1 MQYDLFGLQQAM
13 SKVQTEKRFYHT
25 LGVQTTSFTMALK
38 HGEDEE
44 KALIAGLL
52 HDSAKCL
59 TNEVLLSECCQYG
72 IPISK
77 AEEKSPYLLHGKL
90 GAYYAEFKYGIR
102 DKEIQSAI
110 SYHTT
115 GKPEMTLLEKI
126 VFTADYIEPS
136 RSSERIPNLHEIRVL
151 AYDNL
156 DQAVYRILENTLNY
170 LNKVQLEIDSTTV
183 LAYEYYKSIIG
194 IM

>member
-25 LGVQTTSFTMALK
+25 LGVQTTSFSMALK
-38 HGEDEE
+38 HGADEE

-59 TNEVLLSECCQYG
+59 TNEVLLYECRQYG
-72 IPISK
+72 LPISK

-90 GAYYAEFKYGIR
+90 GAYYADIKYGIE

-115 GKPEMTLLEKI
+115 GKPDMTLLEKI
-126 VFTADYIEPS
+126 IFTADYIEPS
-136 RSSERIPNLHEIRVL
+136 RSSDRISNLHEIRIL
-151 AYDNL
+151 AFENL
-156 DQAVYRILENTLNY
+156 DLAVYQILENTIHY
-170 LNKVQLEIDSTTV
+170 LKSLHLEMDNTTV
-183 LAYEYYKSIIG
+183 NAYEYYKSIIR
-194 IM
+194 

>member
-13 SKVQTEKRFYHT
+13 AKVQTEKRFYHT
-25 LGVQTTSFTMALK
+25 LGVQTTSFSMALK
-38 HGEDEE
+38 HGADEE

-59 TNEVLLSECCQYG
+59 SEAILLSECHKYG
-72 IPISK
+72 LPISK
-77 AEEKSPYLLHGKL
+77 SEEKSPYLLHGKL
-90 GAYYAEFKYGIR
+90 GAYYAEYKYGIT

-115 GKPEMTLLEKI
+115 GKVNMSLLEKI

-136 RSSERIPNLHEIRVL
+136 RSSERIPNLHEIRIL
-151 AYDNL
+151 AFENL
-156 DQAVYRILENTLNY
+156 DLAVYNILKNTLNY
-170 LNKVQLEIDSTTV
+170 LKKNQLEIDSTTV
-183 LAYEYYKSIIG
+183 EAYEYYKSIR
-194 IM
+194 

>member
-13 SKVQTEKRFYHT
+13 AKVQTEKRFYHT
-25 LGVQTTSFTMALK
+25 LGVQTTSFAMALK
-38 HGEDEE
+38 HGADEE

-59 TNEVLLSECCQYG
+59 SGAVLLSECHKYG
-72 IPISK
+72 LSISD

-90 GAYYAEFKYGIR
+90 GAYYAEFKYGIE

-115 GKPEMTLLEKI
+115 GKPDMSLLEKI
-126 VFTADYIEPS
+126 VFTADYIEPN
-136 RSSERIPNLHEIRVL
+136 RSSERIPNLHEIRIL
-151 AYDNL
+151 AFENL
-156 DQAVYRILENTLNY
+156 DLAVYQILESTLNY
-170 LNKVQLEIDSTTV
+170 LKKIRLEIDSTTV
-183 LAYEYYKSIIG
+183 EAYEYYKSIIR
-194 IM
+194 

>member
-25 LGVQTTSFTMALK
+25 LGVQTTSFSMALK
-38 HGEDEE
+38 HGADEE

-59 TNEVLLSECCQYG
+59 KNEVLLSECRQHG
-72 IPISK
+72 LTISK

-90 GAYYAEFKYGIR
+90 GAFYAEFKYGIA

-115 GKPEMTLLEKI
+115 GKPDMTLLEKI

-136 RSSERIPNLHEIRVL
+136 RSTDRIPNLHDIRTL
-151 AYDNL
+151 AFENL
-156 DQAVYRILENTLNY
+156 DYAVYQILENTLNY
-170 LNKVQLEIDSTTV
+170 LKKLKLEIDSTTIE
-183 LAYEYYKSIIG
+183 AYEYYKNIIK
-194 IM
+194 

>member
-1 MQYDLFGLQQAM
+1 MQYDLFDLQQAM

-25 LGVQTTSFTMALK
+25 LGVQTTSFSMALK
-38 HGEDEE
+38 HGADEE

-59 TNEVLLSECCQYG
+59 TNEVLLSECRQYG
-72 IPISK
+72 INISK
-77 AEEKSPYLLHGKL
+77 AEGKSPYLLHGKL
-90 GAYYAEFKYGIR
+90 GAYYAESKYGIA

-115 GKPEMTLLEKI
+115 GKPDMTLLEKI

-136 RSSERIPNLHEIRVL
+136 RSSVKIPNLHEIRTL
-151 AYDNL
+151 AFENL
-156 DQAVYRILENTLNY
+156 DLAVYQILENTLNY
-170 LNKVQLEIDSTTV
+170 LKKLQLEVDSTTV
-183 LAYEYYKSIIG
+183 DAYEYYKSIIR
-194 IM
+194 